1 MQQTKSADTGLNN
14 NKKNN
19 NNKTI
24 GPSLRRGAIF
34 IKIRARKSEE
44 NKASIM
50 KKPITVNSSK
60 WSFNVL

>member
-1 MQQTKSADTGLNN
+1 MQQTKSAVTGLNN
-14 NKKNN
+14 KNN

-34 IKIRARKSEE
+34 IKIGARKSEK